1 MFLHG
6 GDPTP
11 SLKCS
16 VPEIL
21 SFFFEFWKQKL
32 VFKLSKK
39 CFEGSEGAFYVIFV
53 PSIRI

>member
-32 VFKLSKK
+32 VFELSKK